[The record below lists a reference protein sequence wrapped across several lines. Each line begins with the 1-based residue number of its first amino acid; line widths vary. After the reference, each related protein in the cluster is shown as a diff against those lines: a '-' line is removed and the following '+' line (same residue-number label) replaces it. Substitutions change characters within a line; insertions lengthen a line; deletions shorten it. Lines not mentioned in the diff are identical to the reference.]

1 MHYALHKSNGS
12 FNINYDCRDMN
23 NGIIGSLDDPQ
34 EALATAHTLEDAIE
48 AAYAH
53 VGRFPSDSL
62 YVIDSDRRV
71 HDIVLNKRYHE
82 ERTASTKS
90 LLMAWACFAICL
102 LSFAFTA
109 ITGIGVVGI
118 VFFGAILCLYLG
130 MVRYGIF
137 NEVESLVVCV
147 ILSVLVAM
155 LIPAISQILNA
166 A

>member
-1 MHYALHKSNGS
+1 MC
-12 FNINYDCRDMN
+12 IRD
-23 NGIIGSLDDPQ
+23 S
-34 EALATAHTLEDAIE
+34 
-48 AAYAH
+48 
-53 VGRFPSDSL
+53 
-62 YVIDSDRRV
+62 
-71 HDIVLNKRYHE
+71 
-82 ERTASTKS
+82 
-90 LLMAWACFAICL
+90 
-102 LSFAFTA
+102 AFTA

-137 NEVESLVVCV
+137 NEIESLVVCV